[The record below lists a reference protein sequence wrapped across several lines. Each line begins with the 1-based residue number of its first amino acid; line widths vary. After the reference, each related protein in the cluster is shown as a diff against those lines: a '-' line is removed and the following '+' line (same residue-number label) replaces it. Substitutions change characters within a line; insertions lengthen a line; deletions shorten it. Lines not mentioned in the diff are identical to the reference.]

1 MIYWFYGQPGAGKT
15 TLANALNLR
24 INAIQV
30 DGDDVRS
37 VFNNK
42 DYSKEGRIKN
52 LTLINN
58 IVRFLDHK
66 NFDVIVSVVSPYQ
79 EIRDQMLDLN
89 IKYFYVYTSEIR
101 GKEQF
106 FVEDLEIGKNDVM
119 LDTTNKT
126 IDEVLSLY
134 WPVATLARGA

>member
-15 TLANALNLR
+15 TLANALNLH
-24 INAIQV
+24 INGIQV
-30 DGDDVRS
+30 DGDDVRN

-79 EIRDQMLDLN
+79 EIRDQMLDLD
-89 IKYFYVYTSEIR
+89 IKYFYVYTSEVR

-134 WPVATLARGA
+134 W

>member
-1 MIYWFYGQPGAGKT
+1 MIYWFYGQPGSGKT

-24 INAIQV
+24 INGIQV
-30 DGDDVRS
+30 DGDDVRN

-66 NFDVIVSVVSPYQ
+66 NFDIIVSVVSPYQ
-79 EIRDQMLDLN
+79 EIRDQMLDLD
-89 IKYFYVYTSEIR
+89 IKYFYVYTSEVR

-134 WPVATLARGA
+134 W

>member
-1 MIYWFYGQPGAGKT
+1 MIYWFYGQPGSGKT
-15 TLANALNLR
+15 TLANALISR
-24 INAIQV
+24 INAIHI
-30 DGDDVRS
+30 DGDDIRS
-37 VFNNK
+37 VFNNQ

-66 NFDVIVSVVSPYQ
+66 GFDIVVSVVSPYK
-79 EIRDQMLDLN
+79 EIRDQMLDLD

-101 GKEQF
+101 GKEKF
-106 FVEDLEIGKNDVM
+106 FVDNLEIGEDDCI

-134 WPVATLARGA
+134 W

>member
-15 TLANALNLR
+15 TLSNTLISR
-24 INAIQV
+24 INAVQV
-30 DGDDVRS
+30 DGDDIRF

-66 NFDVIVSVVSPYQ
+66 NFDIIVSVVSPYQ

-134 WPVATLARGA
+134 WPVATLA

>member
-24 INAIQV
+24 INGIQV
-30 DGDDVRS
+30 DGDDVRN

-79 EIRDQMLDLN
+79 EIRDQMLDLDV
-89 IKYFYVYTSEIR
+89 KYFYVYTSEVR

-106 FVEDLEIGKNDVM
+106 FVKDLEIGKNDIM

-134 WPVATLARGA
+134 W

>member
-24 INAIQV
+24 INGIQV
-30 DGDDVRS
+30 DGDDVRN

-79 EIRDQMLDLN
+79 EIRDQMLDLD

-106 FVEDLEIGKNDVM
+106 FVKDLEIGKNDIM

-134 WPVATLARGA
+134 W

>member
-1 MIYWFYGQPGAGKT
+1 MILWFYGQPGAGKT

-24 INAIQV
+24 INGIQV
-30 DGDDVRS
+30 DGDDVRN

-66 NFDVIVSVVSPYQ
+66 NFDIIVSVVSPYQ
-79 EIRDQMLDLN
+79 EIRDQMLDLD
-89 IKYFYVYTSEIR
+89 IKYFYVYTSEVR

-134 WPVATLARGA
+134 W

>member
-1 MIYWFYGQPGAGKT
+1 MIYWFYGQPGSGKT

-24 INAIQV
+24 ISGIQV

-37 VFNNK
+37 IFNNK

-66 NFDVIVSVVSPYQ
+66 KFDVIVSVVSPYQ

-106 FVEDLEIGKNDVM
+106 FVEDLEIGKNDVI

-134 WPVATLARGA
+134 WPVATLA

>member
-24 INAIQV
+24 INGIQV
-30 DGDDVRS
+30 DGDDVRN

-79 EIRDQMLDLN
+79 EIRDQMLDLD
-89 IKYFYVYTSEIR
+89 IKYFYVYTSEVR

-106 FVEDLEIGKNDVM
+106 FVKDLEIGKNDVM

-134 WPVATLARGA
+134 W

>member
-1 MIYWFYGQPGAGKT
+1 MILWFYGQPGAGKT

-24 INAIQV
+24 INGIQV
-30 DGDDVRS
+30 DGEDVRN

-66 NFDVIVSVVSPYQ
+66 NFDIIVSVVSPYQ
-79 EIRDQMLDLN
+79 EIRDQMLDLD

-106 FVEDLEIGKNDVM
+106 FVKDLEIGKNDIM

-134 WPVATLARGA
+134 W

>member
-1 MIYWFYGQPGAGKT
+1 MILWFYGQPGAGKT

-24 INAIQV
+24 INGIQV
-30 DGDDVRS
+30 DGDDVRN

-79 EIRDQMLDLN
+79 EIRDQMLDLD
-89 IKYFYVYTSEIR
+89 IKYFYVYTSEVR

-134 WPVATLARGA
+134 W

>member
-1 MIYWFYGQPGAGKT
+1 MIYWFYGQPGSGKT

-24 INAIQV
+24 ISGIQV

-37 VFNNK
+37 IFNNK

-66 NFDVIVSVVSPYQ
+66 KFDVIVSVVSPYQ

-134 WPVATLARGA
+134 WPVATLA

>member
-1 MIYWFYGQPGAGKT
+1 MILWFYGQPGAGKT

-24 INAIQV
+24 INGIQV
-30 DGDDVRS
+30 DGDDVRN

-79 EIRDQMLDLN
+79 EIRDQMLDLD
-89 IKYFYVYTSEIR
+89 IKYFYVYTSEVR

-106 FVEDLEIGKNDVM
+106 FVKDLEIGKNDVM
-119 LDTTNKT
+119 LDTTNKN

-134 WPVATLARGA
+134 W